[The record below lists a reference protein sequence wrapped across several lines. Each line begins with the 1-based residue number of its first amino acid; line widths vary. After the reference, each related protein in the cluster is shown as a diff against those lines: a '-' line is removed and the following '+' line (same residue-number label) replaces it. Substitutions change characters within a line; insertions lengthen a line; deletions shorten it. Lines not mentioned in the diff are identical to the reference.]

1 MARKRKGRPIHGWI
15 VLDKPEGMTS
25 TATVAAVKRRT
36 GAAKAGHAGTLDPF
50 ATGILPVALGEA
62 TKTVPYLQEG
72 EKRYRFTVRWGV
84 ATETDDRDGAVIAN
98 SDVRPALAE
107 IGTVLKRF
115 VGRIEQVP
123 PAFSAIRIGGRRA
136 YDLARAGAPPALA
149 PRTVWIGDL
158 RLAGVPD
165 ADHAVFEAVCGKG
178 TYVRALARD
187 MARDLGTVGHLVAL
201 RRTRVGPFGEEHAI
215 SLDELGENMQCAA
228 ALTHLHSVETALDDI
243 PALAVTEME
252 AGRLRNGQAISLLR
266 KADLDRIAE
275 LENGDT
281 VLTMA
286 DGKPVALGRYAAGEV
301 QPVRVLNL

>member
-1 MARKRKGRPIHGWI
+1 MARRRKGLPIHGWI
-15 VLDKPEGMTS
+15 VLDKPDGMTS
-25 TATVAAVKRRT
+25 TSAVAAVKRRT

-84 ATETDDRDGAVIAN
+84 ATETDDRDGAAIAK
-98 SDVRPALAE
+98 SDARPGRADIEA
-107 IGTVLKRF
+107 VLDRF
-115 VGRIEQVP
+115 VGDISQVP

-136 YDLARAGAPPALA
+136 YDLARTGDAPVMV
-149 PRTVWIGDL
+149 PRTVSIADL

-165 ADHAVFEAVCGKG
+165 SENAVFEAVCGKG

-187 MARDLGTVGHLVAL
+187 MAAQLGTVGHLVAL

-275 LENGDT
+275 FENGDT
-281 VLTMA
+281 VLAMA
-286 DGKPVALGRYAAGEV
+286 DGKPVALARYTAGEV

>member
-1 MARKRKGRPIHGWI
+1 MARRRKGLPIHGWI

-25 TATVAAVKRRT
+25 TSAVAAVKRRT
-36 GAAKAGHAGTLDPF
+36 QAAKAGHAGTLDPF
-50 ATGILPVALGEA
+50 ATGLLPIALGEA
-62 TKTVPYLQEG
+62 TKTVPYLQDG
-72 EKRYRFTVRWGV
+72 EKQYRFTVRWGI
-84 ATETDDRDGAVIAN
+84 ATDTDDRDGAVTAR
-98 SDVRPALAE
+98 SEVRPDRADVEA
-107 IGTVLKRF
+107 VLNRF
-115 VGRIEQVP
+115 VGEIEQVP
-123 PAFSAIRIGGRRA
+123 PVFSAIRVGGRRA
-136 YDLARAGAPPALA
+136 YDLARAGDAPAMP

-165 ADHAVFEAVCGKG
+165 ADHAIFETTCGTG

-187 MARDLGTVGHLVAL
+187 MAGQLGTLGHLVAL

-215 SLDELGENMQCAA
+215 SLDESGENMQCAA

-243 PALAVTEME
+243 PALAVTELE

-275 LENGDT
+275 LEIGDT
-281 VLTMA
+281 VLTVA
-286 DGKPVALGRYAAGEV
+286 DGKPVALCRYTAGEV